1 MNRKILFF
9 LSVIL
14 SLALVMPLLT
24 INSYAGDKNG
34 NYEKYGEA
42 IKTLSRFGMIDGDNF
57 DADAKISR
65 GDFVASAMKITGVGK
80 EFAPCDTEF
89 SDVKEDYPNSG
100 AVNLAHQMGIVNG
113 FGDGTFGKDKILTK
127 EQVQVFL

>member
-24 INSYAGDKNG
+24 INSYAGDENG

-57 DADAKISR
+57 DADENKQGR
-65 GDFVASAMKITGVGK
+65 LCRKRNENYRCRQGVC
-80 EFAPCDTEF
+80 A
-89 SDVKEDYPNSG
+89 
-100 AVNLAHQMGIVNG
+100 L
-113 FGDGTFGKDKILTK
+113 
-127 EQVQVFL
+127 